1 MESLSELL
9 RDKSLEFYTRYA
21 YIRELAG
28 SGFQRYATMIGYLTD
43 HGEQHYRNL
52 ETNLSLLLPDEMKQH
67 LAVEELFVL
76 LCAVHFH
83 DVGLLSEHYTD
94 EPWTSVREDH
104 VNRTYDYLH
113 EFYEDWGLNRF
124 EAYAI
129 KNICLG
135 HSGDTLYDLPEDS
148 VIHRTLVRIQFLA
161 ALLRVADEL
170 DLDYTRVSPF
180 ILRLKQIPEESLK
193 HWKKHEEIGGVL
205 IDSKSWTIEVRAMPM
220 SEEGRTIIESLVEQK
235 LQSELE
241 YVRPILEK
249 HGLYYRQVTV
259 KYESFGEKRSIGD
272 HLVEKTAKR
281 AEAAEGP
288 KIAVG
293 VQALSPSSP
302 VKSESNVVQIFLC
315 YARPDQR
322 KVEKLYD
329 RLSDSGF
336 SPWMDKKDI
345 LPGEIWEA
353 TIQKAIRGSDFFLMC
368 LSANSVNRRGQIQ
381 KEVKQALDIWKE
393 KLDSDIYLIPVRLE
407 DCVVPESLRR
417 FQWVNL
423 FEEDGWTLLV
433 KAIQAGMER
442 RM

>member
-9 RDKSLEFYTRYA
+9 RNRSPEFYTRYA
-21 YIRELAG
+21 YIKELAR
-28 SGFQRYATMIGYLTD
+28 SGFQKYATMIGYLTD

-52 ETNLSLLLPDEMKQH
+52 ETNLSLLLPDETKQQ

-83 DVGLLSEHYTD
+83 DVGLLSKHYTD
-94 EPWTSVREDH
+94 ESWTSVRKDH

-135 HSGDTLYDLPEDS
+135 HSGDTLYDLPEKS
-148 VIHRTLVRIQFLA
+148 VIHRTQLRIQFLA
-161 ALLRVADEL
+161 ALLRLADEL

-180 ILRLKQIPEESLK
+180 IPRLKQIPKESLK

-205 IDSKSWTIEVRAMPM
+205 IDPKSWTIEVRAMPM

-235 LQSELE
+235 LQNELK

-249 HGLYYRQVTV
+249 HGLYYRQVNV
-259 KYESFGEKRSIGD
+259 KYESFGEKRSIGG
-272 HLVEKTAKR
+272 HRVERTAEQ
-281 AEAAEGP
+281 AEMAEES
-288 KIAVG
+288 KIAVS
-293 VQALSPSSP
+293 VQPLSSSP
-302 VKSESNVVQIFLC
+302 LVKSKSNVVQIFLC

-322 KVEKLYD
+322 KAEKLYN

-336 SPWMDKKDI
+336 NPWMDKRDV
-345 LPGEIWEA
+345 LPGEMWEA
-353 TIQKAIRGSDFFLMC
+353 AIQKAIQGSGFFLAC

-381 KEVKQALDIWKE
+381 KEIKQALDIWEE

-417 FQWVNL
+417 FQQVNL

-433 KAIQAGMER
+433 KAIQAGTER
-442 RM
+442 RI